1 MPTSCGLAMSKNIPS
16 GKKTAKTDGI
26 PTTVEQVAKFQNYNL
41 STFKFQCS
49 PAWRSCSC
57 WRSSNFARP
66 TGLRHVGE
74 VAFSTLLRS
83 ESRTL
88 PDNPPLSENGA
99 KKDRL
104 RAVKPSQSRSAR
116 QLSRRASFLTVRQSY
131 PQQKKLPLSG
141 EPANPKDLTERV
153 YLRVYFFSCCS
164 CSLRSSLM
172 RFFSLLTWGHGQ
184 LKPSLALH
192 QRVSG

>member
-1 MPTSCGLAMSKNIPS
+1 MVFLLQWNK
-16 GKKTAKTDGI
+16 
-26 PTTVEQVAKFQNYNL
+26 
-41 STFKFQCS
+41 
-49 PAWRSCSC
+49 
-57 WRSSNFARP
+57 WRSSKIIIYLRLNFNVRQLGGVAPAGGVP
-66 TGLRHVGE
+66 TSPGPLDS
-74 VAFSTLLRS
+74 AMLAKLLFQRCIVQKV
-83 ESRTL
+83 ELCQITR
-88 PDNPPLSENGA
+88 LSQRMA
-99 KKDRL
+99 QKKDRL

-141 EPANPKDLTERV
+141 ELANPKDLTERV

-164 CSLRSSLM
+164 CSLRSSRM

-184 LKPSLALH
+184 QKPSLALH

>member
-1 MPTSCGLAMSKNIPS
+1 MVFLLQWNK
-16 GKKTAKTDGI
+16 
-26 PTTVEQVAKFQNYNL
+26 
-41 STFKFQCS
+41 
-49 PAWRSCSC
+49 
-57 WRSSNFARP
+57 WRSSKIIIYLRLNFNVRQLGGVAPAGGVP
-66 TGLRHVGE
+66 TSPGPLDS
-74 VAFSTLLRS
+74 AMLAKLLFRRCFVQKV
-83 ESRTL
+83 ELCQITR
-88 PDNPPLSENGA
+88 LSQRMA
-99 KKDRL
+99 QKKDRL

-141 EPANPKDLTERV
+141 ELANPKDLTERV
-153 YLRVYFFSCCS
+153 YLRVYFFFCCS

>member
-57 WRSSNFARP
+57 WRCSNFARP
-66 TGLRHVGE
+66 TGFRHVGE
-74 VAFSTLLRS
+74 VTFSALFRS

-99 KKDRL
+99 KKRPP
-104 RAVKPSQSRSAR
+104 ACGET
-116 QLSRRASFLTVRQSY
+116 LSV
-131 PQQKKLPLSG
+131 
-141 EPANPKDLTERV
+141 
-153 YLRVYFFSCCS
+153 
-164 CSLRSSLM
+164 SLRSTALPKGELFDSAAKLPATEKAPPFGKDFP
-172 RFFSLLTWGHGQ
+172 RPGEDGEAKRGNRLGAKRPERARP
-184 LKPSLALH
+184 LKL
-192 QRVSG
+192 

>member
-1 MPTSCGLAMSKNIPS
+1 MNGHMPTSCGLAMSKNIPS

-66 TGLRHVGE
+66 TGFRHVGE

-141 EPANPKDLTERV
+141 KTSPGRGKMAKPKGGTGWTRSG
-153 YLRVYFFSCCS
+153 LRG
-164 CSLRSSLM
+164 LGR
-172 RFFSLLTWGHGQ
+172 
-184 LKPSLALH
+184 
-192 QRVSG
+192 

>member
-1 MPTSCGLAMSKNIPS
+1 MFSNLAKLLPV
-16 GKKTAKTDGI
+16 GKV
-26 PTTVEQVAKFQNYNL
+26 P
-41 STFKFQCS
+41 
-49 PAWRSCSC
+49 
-57 WRSSNFARP
+57 
-66 TGLRHVGE
+66 
-74 VAFSTLLRS
+74 
-83 ESRTL
+83 TL
-88 PDNPPLSENGA
+88 PDVLNFAMLAKLLFQRCFVQKVKLCQITRLSQRMA
-99 KKDRL
+99 QKKDRL

-141 EPANPKDLTERV
+141 ELANPKDLTERV
-153 YLRVYFFSCCS
+153 YLRVYFFFCCS
-164 CSLRSSLM
+164 CSLRSSRM

>member
-1 MPTSCGLAMSKNIPS
+1 MFSNLAKLLPV
-16 GKKTAKTDGI
+16 GKV
-26 PTTVEQVAKFQNYNL
+26 P
-41 STFKFQCS
+41 
-49 PAWRSCSC
+49 
-57 WRSSNFARP
+57 
-66 TGLRHVGE
+66 
-74 VAFSTLLRS
+74 
-83 ESRTL
+83 TL
-88 PDNPPLSENGA
+88 PDVLNFAMLAKLLFQRCFVQKAKLCQTTRLSQRMA
-99 KKDRL
+99 QKKDRL

-141 EPANPKDLTERV
+141 ELANPKDLTERV
-153 YLRVYFFSCCS
+153 YLRVYFFFCCS

>member
-1 MPTSCGLAMSKNIPS
+1 MGQINGIPS
-16 GKKTAKTDGI
+16 STRVKQA
-26 PTTVEQVAKFQNYNL
+26 AHFQNNNL
-41 STFKFQCS
+41 STFKIRCVQVLH
-49 PAWRSCSC
+49 
-57 WRSSNFARP
+57 SSNCLHTWNRANADELCKAC
-66 TGLRHVGE
+66 T
-74 VAFSTLLRS
+74 VAFCTMYGQK
-83 ESRTL
+83 SRCVQDRAAL
-88 PDNPPLSENGA
+88 PARCTGT

-141 EPANPKDLTERV
+141 ELANPKDLTERV

-164 CSLRSSLM
+164 CSLRSSRM

>member
-1 MPTSCGLAMSKNIPS
+1 MCKFCTLPVVCTLGTVQMQTNCARLAQLLFARCAV
-16 GKKTAKTDGI
+16 KKADVCKI
-26 PTTVEQVAKFQNYNL
+26 VPL
-41 STFKFQCS
+41 S
-49 PAWRSCSC
+49 PARC
-57 WRSSNFARP
+57 
-66 TGLRHVGE
+66 TV
-74 VAFSTLLRS
+74 
-83 ESRTL
+83 
-88 PDNPPLSENGA
+88 A

-141 EPANPKDLTERV
+141 KTSPGRGKMAKPKGGAAGTASAVTERV
-153 YLRVYFFSCCS
+153 YLRVYFFFCCS
-164 CSLRSSLM
+164 CSLRSSRM